1 MACTQTDQFRVSL
14 CQPDRHEMN
23 VNKQFVQLLNK
34 ICDLQ
39 AELGVEFRL
48 RGFIKAELF
57 NEEQAEA
64 MARAGFRWVLCGF
77 EGANPRI
84 LENIDK
90 IATVDDNTRAVLAAK
105 KYGLKVKEI
114 GRAHV

>member
-1 MACTQTDQFRVSL
+1 MFYD
-14 CQPDRHEMN
+14 DEMN

-77 EGANPRI
+77 EGGKP
-84 LENIDK
+84 ENSGKHRQDCH
-90 IATVDDNTRAVLAAK
+90 
-105 KYGLKVKEI
+105 G
-114 GRAHV
+114 